1 MPYPRTSP
9 EPCPEPLSAPLRCR
23 PRTMR
28 PLLLCAPRRRCP
40 TALLVLLVL
49 LTEVPLGTAASALH
63 RRDKVDLSD
72 AHRGE
77 DEFYPVP
84 NSNIYCRKCPAGTYV
99 AEHCKEQNGF
109 SKCLPCKDNEYIKYP
124 NGLLMC
130 FDCRTCR
137 EDEVQLSPCRA
148 VQDTQCACRNG
159 TFCSPEHPCEMCQK
173 CRPRCPNGEVEL
185 APCTSSSDRRC
196 GPPTTTHSL
205 STTWIVIIV
214 VVIVVFVVLFF
225 ICVYCCCC
233 RSTGDR
239 RDLSGKPCSMMDYL
253 LQRLTRFQNRR
264 LGTQDNRHN
273 ESLFQD
279 PLLPSNP
286 AEVSPSAPGAEV
298 MVPRTSQ
305 PTVKPRK
312 KLVPVEGVQPY
323 ECAPRPLEE
332 VRPSPEP
339 AGERH

>member
-1 MPYPRTSP
+1 FPMG
-9 EPCPEPLSAPLRCR
+9 LGW
-23 PRTMR
+23 
-28 PLLLCAPRRRCP
+28 
-40 TALLVLLVL
+40 VLKQGFLYSQ
-49 LTEVPLGTAASALH
+49 EVPLGTAASALH

-205 STTWIVIIV
+205 SSTCGAAVGGGMGLSCCWDLQHLPTCS
-214 VVIVVFVVLFF
+214 VL
-225 ICVYCCCC
+225 
-233 RSTGDR
+233 SLSSHLDR
-239 RDLSGKPCSMMDYL
+239 DHRGGNLLGPKGCAGGEPALQALPCPLSFPLFPLPGLRNSFYTFAQKVPHDHWKRFGRALSLLENDIDLAKKEEGMEMLIEMLKKWQERGTINASVNTL
-253 LQRLTRFQNRR
+253 LDTLHQINLGGVAEDIAFELVKEGSFQY
-264 LGTQDNRHN
+264 
-273 ESLFQD
+273 
-279 PLLPSNP
+279 
-286 AEVSPSAPGAEV
+286 EVS
-298 MVPRTSQ
+298 
-305 PTVKPRK
+305 
-312 KLVPVEGVQPY
+312 
-323 ECAPRPLEE
+323 
-332 VRPSPEP
+332 
-339 AGERH
+339 